1 MVTVEQSNAARRY
14 QQSFDQEKQSLLDFE
29 HELQAKAEQAKAIR
43 AKNFYERVVKDN
55 RRTAKSVRELYA
67 MCESLSTTVKEVGES
82 LQLPE
87 IATCKKSAKKAL
99 GGSFSSRGPPTGVL
113 RGSLSGEYQQSFS
126 NGSLTERREPVKCTI
141 EKSRGILLAKLAM
154 QDKLRETSRM
164 REYIERKESLLR
176 LNKELYD
183 QDCRMIEDYIEHA
196 KRDTA
201 LQRIKTAHKVVR
213 RERQENNLN
222 ELKRQQI
229 LLRKEIDDNKE
240 KYRML
245 VECKEFMLMLD
256 PELKKRLRKKRK
268 FFMTQSD
275 SNCEAYKG
283 STDPML
289 KDLKDEFDLSEN
301 DSNTE
306 IPVKFSSVEDIIDIL
321 LKMESDNLMMINES
335 QRREEELDRS
345 RKDIESK
352 LAAKKDR
359 LAKAKEAVE
368 QSKLEEARK
377 QEQLKELKTQ
387 SLPVLEESTQPAT
400 KAEEVKRE
408 IEMLIKNIYHECVAS
423 KKVRGE
429 DKRLSAVQQLEGVTN
444 FLMRLK
450 EIRTYKINKAM
461 RVGKKGP
468 ADLFKREEEERKRAQ
483 ESAAKEKNRMIA
495 EELERRRSEAKK
507 WDNIIRTKKTM
518 KEMMQRIKLV
528 SKEKKTVVKEEQE
541 VDDTFNDRYFI

>member
-14 QQSFDQEKQSLLDFE
+14 QQSFDQEKQSSLDFE
-29 HELQAKAEQAKAIR
+29 HDLQSKAEQAKALR

-55 RRTAKSVRELYA
+55 RRTGKSVRELYA
-67 MCESLSTTVKEVGES
+67 LCESLSTTVKEVGES

-87 IATCKKSAKKAL
+87 IAGHKKKAL
-99 GGSFSSRGPPTGVL
+99 GGSFSLRAPLAETS
-113 RGSLSGEYQQSFS
+113 RGSLSGDHQQSFS
-126 NGSLTERREPVKCTI
+126 NGSLTERREPVRCTI
-141 EKSRGILLAKLAM
+141 EKSRGILLTKLAM
-154 QDKLRETSRM
+154 QDKLREAIRM
-164 REYIERKESLLR
+164 REYIERKESLLK

-183 QDCRMIEDYIEHA
+183 QDNRMIEDYIEHA
-196 KRDTA
+196 KRETA
-201 LQRIKTAHKVVR
+201 LQRIKTAHKVLE
-213 RERQENNLN
+213 RERQENDLN

-229 LLRKEIDDNKE
+229 LLKKEIDDNKE

-245 VECKEFMLMLD
+245 VEYKEFMLLLD
-256 PELKKRLRKKRK
+256 PELKKRLRRKRK

-275 SNCEAYKG
+275 SNCEVYKS
-283 STDPML
+283 STDPV
-289 KDLKDEFDLSEN
+289 LKDEFDLSEN
-301 DSNTE
+301 DSDTE
-306 IPVKFSSVEDIIDIL
+306 IPVRFSSAEEVIDTL

-352 LAAKKDR
+352 LAAKRDR
-359 LAKAKEAVE
+359 LAKAKEAVA
-368 QSKLEEARK
+368 QSRLEEARK
-377 QEQLKELKTQ
+377 QEQLKELKTA
-387 SLPVLEESTQPAT
+387 SLPALEEETQLPGKT
-400 KAEEVKRE
+400 EEAKRQVE
-408 IEMLIKNIYHECVAS
+408 ALIKSIYHECVAS
-423 KKVRGE
+423 RKGKGE

-450 EIRTYKINKAM
+450 EIRTYRVNRAM

-507 WDNIIRTKKTM
+507 WDNIVRTKKTM
-518 KEMMQRIKLV
+518 KEMMRHIKLV
-528 SKEKKTVVKEEQE
+528 SIEKKTVVKEEQE